1 MSWNNQGGGQGPWGS
16 RGPSGNGPQGG
27 SPPPNVEDLF
37 RIITRWINRL
47 TARLGKPGGSD
58 GMPVVLI
65 ILGIVLVL
73 WLSSGIY
80 RVLPDEEGVVLRFG
94 AYTETTKAGLHYHLP
109 IPIESVLL
117 PKVTRVRRTDVGMA
131 LDPDNGDSSEVPEES
146 LMLTGDEN
154 IVDINLSVFWV
165 VSDAK
170 AYLFNIRDPDASVK
184 SATESAVREIVG
196 RTPIASVLAE
206 GRAKIEND
214 TLMLLQKILD
224 SYGAG
229 VTVTQVQLQKAD
241 PPQPVIDAFRD
252 VQRARTDGERMRN
265 DAQAYA
271 NDVVPRAR
279 GDAQII
285 VQQAEAFRQQSIAQ
299 AEGDSQRFL
308 QVYNAWK
315 QAKDV
320 TSERLYLETMEQVLK
335 GANTIVLDRSAA
347 GSGVLPY
354 LPLGDLSKARAAPVI
369 DTPAPAPPPAP
380 TPTPSDNSAGNGD
393 TGNAGGDQGNGQ

>member
-1 MSWNNQGGGQGPWGS
+1 MSWNNQGGGQGPWGN
-16 RGPSGNGPQGG
+16 RGPTGGGPSGGQQ
-27 SPPPNVEDLF
+27 PPNIDDLIRLVTGWF
-37 RIITRWINRL
+37 NRL
-47 TARLGKPGGSD
+47 TGGGAGGKPGNEGL
-58 GMPVVLI
+58 PI
-65 ILGIVLVL
+65 IIVGAAIALVL

-80 RVLPDEEGVVLRFG
+80 RVLPDEQGVVLRFG
-94 AYTETTKAGLHYHLP
+94 AYTSTTGPGLHYHLP

-117 PKVTRVRRTDVGMA
+117 PKVTKVKRTDVGMV
-131 LDPDNGDSSEVPEES
+131 LDPESGDSGEVPAES

-165 VSDAK
+165 VTDAK

-184 SATESAVREIVG
+184 SATESAVREIIG
-196 RTPIASVLAE
+196 RTPIAAVLAE
-206 GRAKIEND
+206 GRAKIETD
-214 TLMLLQKILD
+214 TRTLLQKILT

-229 VTVTQVQLQKAD
+229 VTITQVQLQKAD
-241 PPQPVIDAFRD
+241 PPQSVIDAFRD

-279 GDAQII
+279 GDAQIMI
-285 VQQAEAFRQQSIAQ
+285 QQAEAFRQQSVAQ
-299 AEGDSQRFL
+299 ADGDSQRFL

-335 GANTIVLDRSAA
+335 NASTIVLDRGAS
-347 GSGVLPY
+347 GSGILPY
-354 LPLGDLSKARAAPVI
+354 LPLGDLTKAKSSPIPPPPSSSDDPAPVAGK
-369 DTPAPAPPPAP
+369 TP
-380 TPTPSDNSAGNGD
+380 
-393 TGNAGGDQGNGQ
+393 

>member
-27 SPPPNVEDLF
+27 PQQPNIDDLI
-37 RIITRWINRL
+37 RSIRKWLAGL
-47 TARLGKPGGSD
+47 TGGGKPGGGGD
-58 GMPVVLI
+58 GLPLVVTI
-65 ILGIVLVL
+65 AVGIALVL
-73 WLSSGIY
+73 WLSTGIY
-80 RVLPDEEGVVLRFG
+80 WVLPDEQGVVMRFG
-94 AYTETTKAGLHYHLP
+94 AYTETTGPGLHYHLP
-109 IPIESVLL
+109 VPIESVLL
-117 PKVTRVRRTDVGMA
+117 PKVTRVNRTDVGMA
-131 LDPDNGDSSEVPEES
+131 VDPDTGDYVEVPDES

-165 VSDAK
+165 VRDAK
-170 AYLFNIRDPDASVK
+170 SYLFNIRDPDASVK

-196 RTPIASVLAE
+196 RTPIAAVLAE
-206 GRAKIEND
+206 GRAKIESD
-214 TLMLLQKILD
+214 TLTLLQKILD

-229 VTVTQVQLQKAD
+229 VQVTEVQLQKAD

-279 GDAQII
+279 GDAQIL
-285 VQQAEAFRQQSIAQ
+285 VQQAQASRQQAVAQ
-299 AEGDSQRFL
+299 ADGDSQRFL

-335 GANTIVLDRSAA
+335 GANTIVLDRGASS
-347 GSGVLPY
+347 SGLLPY
-354 LPLGDLSKARAAPVI
+354 LPLGAVSKAQ
-369 DTPAPAPPPAP
+369 PAPDVPAP
-380 TPTPSDNSAGNGD
+380 SSDNSSS
-393 TGNAGGDQGNGQ
+393 AGGNQ

>member
-1 MSWNNQGGGQGPWGS
+1 
-16 RGPSGNGPQGG
+16 
-27 SPPPNVEDLF
+27 
-37 RIITRWINRL
+37 
-47 TARLGKPGGSD
+47 
-58 GMPVVLI
+58 
-65 ILGIVLVL
+65 
-73 WLSSGIY
+73 
-80 RVLPDEEGVVLRFG
+80 
-94 AYTETTKAGLHYHLP
+94 
-109 IPIESVLL
+109 
-117 PKVTRVRRTDVGMA
+117 
-131 LDPDNGDSSEVPEES
+131 
-146 LMLTGDEN
+146 MLTGDEN

-335 GANTIVLDRSAA
+335 GANICRSAT
-347 GSGVLPY
+347 SRKP
-354 LPLGDLSKARAAPVI
+354 ARHR
-369 DTPAPAPPPAP
+369 
-380 TPTPSDNSAGNGD
+380 
-393 TGNAGGDQGNGQ
+393 